1 MKHAFQ
7 TINFVFLTKISPQY
21 VHLRPVDNRSSLF
34 EVLDWLQPSKN
45 NISSTAG
52 QILLCMYASLD
63 FIANQTKYT
72 QIFNIKHT
80 ESPNLNW
87 NVFRL
92 AL

>member
-1 MKHAFQ
+1 MKHAFR
-7 TINFVFLTKISPQY
+7 TINFVFLIKMSPQY
-21 VHLRPVDNRSSLF
+21 VQLMPVDNRSSLF

-45 NISSTAG
+45 NILSTAG

-63 FIANQTKYT
+63 FIANQTKYRQT
-72 QIFNIKHT
+72 LNIKRT